1 MYTQRQDVEPLAPR
15 RFPVSE
21 LIRNYLR
28 HTTAAAPLAV
38 GTRRLERPQPV
49 GADELWDYLGD
60 FA

>member
-1 MYTQRQDVEPLAPR
+1 MHTQIQDVEPLAPR

-21 LIRNYLR
+21 LISNYLR
-28 HTTAAAPLAV
+28 GNTRAADVAV